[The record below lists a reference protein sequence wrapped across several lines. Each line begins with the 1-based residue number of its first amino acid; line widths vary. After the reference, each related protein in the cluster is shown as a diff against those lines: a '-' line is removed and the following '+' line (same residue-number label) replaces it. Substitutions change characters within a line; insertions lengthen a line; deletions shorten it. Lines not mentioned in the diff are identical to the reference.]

1 MLTPTRSRPGQGFSV
16 ALSLVVSSALVLAV
30 RQQQPPF
37 KAGTNF
43 VRVDVYPTRDGV
55 PVEDLTAPDFQVAE
69 DGVQQTIE
77 SFEHIVVHPATQG
90 ERVDPGSPA
99 RANELA
105 ADPRRRVFVVY
116 LDTGGVHVEGSYY
129 IKEPLI
135 SLLTNILGPDDLVGV
150 MMPHMSP
157 DEITFGRK
165 TEVIEEGL
173 RKNWPWGRRDTLT
186 LDRREQLYDSCF
198 PPTRGDPAG
207 PDGLSS
213 RARAMVQRYRERVAF
228 DSMRDLI
235 LHMGAIRE
243 GRTAV
248 IAVSEGWVLYR
259 PDETLTHLRRD
270 PITGTPSEPIPGTPP
285 PVGVGAGGVL
295 TANPQPYDDQSRQNC
310 DKEQMELAMTDNAR
324 YFRDLFED
332 ANRANVSFYPV
343 DPRGL
348 PAVDT
353 DIGPA
358 PPLPPALDRAVLNH
372 RIETLRM
379 IAENTDGI
387 ALVNSNDLNKQMR
400 RLAADLTSYY
410 LLGYASTNAKLDGRF
425 RTIKVKVLRPGIEV
439 RARHGYRSA
448 TAAEVAAA
456 KKAAD
461 APGTAEKRALAAE
474 LERLSHEG
482 RALEPARD
490 RSAST
495 DVAGEPVIFR
505 RGPSTGNVPQRSTA
519 REFSRTERLHIE
531 MLPGQATGWTG
542 ALLDRTGK
550 TLPIPVTTGERTEA
564 ATGQRWLIADVT
576 LAPLGAG
583 DYAIELTVQRAGEP
597 AKILKAI
604 RVTP

>member
-1 MLTPTRSRPGQGFSV
+1 
-16 ALSLVVSSALVLAV
+16 
-30 RQQQPPF
+30 
-37 KAGTNF
+37 
-43 VRVDVYPTRDGV
+43 V
-55 PVEDLTAPDFQVAE
+55 PVDDLTATDFQVAE
-69 DGVQQTIE
+69 DSVPQKIE
-77 SFEHIVVHPATQG
+77 SFEHIVVQPATEG
-90 ERVDPGSPA
+90 ERVDPGSVT
-99 RANELA
+99 RANQLA
-105 ADPRRRVFVVY
+105 ADPHRRVFVVY
-116 LDTGGVHVEGSYY
+116 LDTGGVHVEGSYN

-135 SLLTNILGPDDLVGV
+135 TLLTNILGPDDLVGV
-150 MMPHMSP
+150 MLPHMSP
-157 DEITFGRK
+157 DAITFGRK
-165 TEVIEEGL
+165 TTVIEEGL
-173 RKNWPWGRRDTLT
+173 RRNWPWGRRDTLV
-186 LDRREQLYDSCF
+186 LDKREEMYDSCW

-213 RARAMVQRYRERVAF
+213 RARAMIQRYRERVAF
-228 DSMRDLI
+228 DSLRDLI

-259 PDETLTHLRRD
+259 RDEKLTELRRD
-270 PITGTPSEPIPGTPP
+270 PITGRPSEPIPGTPP

-295 TANPQPYDDQSRQNC
+295 TANPQPYDYDQSRQSC
-310 DKEQMELAMTDNAR
+310 DKEQMELAMTDNER

-358 PPLPPALDRAVLNH
+358 TPLPPALDRAVLEH
-372 RIETLRM
+372 RIDTLRM
-379 IAENTDGI
+379 LAENTDGI
-387 ALVNSNDLNKQMR
+387 ALVDSNDLTKQMR

-410 LLGYASTNAKLDGRF
+410 LLGYASTNGKLDGRF
-425 RTIKVKVLRPGIEV
+425 RTIKVKVSRPGVEV

-448 TAAEVAAA
+448 TSAEVAAA

-461 APGTAEKRALAAE
+461 APGTAVNKTLETE
-474 LERLSHEG
+474 LGRLSREG
-482 RALEPARD
+482 RSSEPARE
-490 RSAST
+490 RSASA
-495 DVAGEPVIFR
+495 DAAGEPVIFR
-505 RGPSTGNVPQRSTA
+505 RGPSTGNVLQRSTA

-531 MLPGQATGWTG
+531 MLPGQATSWTG

-550 TLPIPVTTGERTEA
+550 TLPIPVTTGERTDA
-564 ATGQRWLIADVT
+564 ATGQRWLVADLI

-583 DYAIELTVQRAGEP
+583 DYAIELSVLRAGEP

>member
-1 MLTPTRSRPGQGFSV
+1 VLTPTRSRPWRGLGV
-16 ALSLVVSSALVLAV
+16 ALSLVVSGALVLAD

-55 PVEDLTAPDFQVAE
+55 PAEDLTATDFQIAE
-69 DGVQQTIE
+69 DGVPQKIE
-77 SFEHIVVHPATQG
+77 SFEYIVVHPATQG

-99 RANELA
+99 RANQLA
-105 ADPRRRVFVVY
+105 ADPRRRVFVVF
-116 LDTGGVHVEGSYY
+116 LDTGGVHVEGSFY

-135 SLLTNILGPDDLVGV
+135 ALLTNILGPDDLVGV
-150 MMPHMSP
+150 MLPHMSP

-165 TEVIEEGL
+165 TAVIEDGL
-173 RKNWPWGRRDTLT
+173 RHNWPWGRRDTLM
-186 LDRREQLYDSCF
+186 LDRREEMYDSCW
-198 PPTRGDPAG
+198 PPTEGDPAG
-207 PDGLSS
+207 PDGLSN
-213 RARAMVQRYRERVAF
+213 RARAMIQRYRERVAF
-228 DSMRDLI
+228 DSLRDLI

-259 PDETLTHLRRD
+259 RDETLTHRRTD
-270 PITGTPSEPIPGTPP
+270 PVTGTSTEPVPGTPP
-285 PVGVGAGGVL
+285 PVGVGPRGVL

-310 DKEQMELAMTDNAR
+310 DKEQMELAMTDNER
-324 YFRDLFED
+324 YFRELFED

-353 DIGPA
+353 DIGPT
-358 PPLPPALDRAVLNH
+358 PPLPPALDRAVLDH

-379 IAENTDGI
+379 LADNTDGI

-425 RTIKVKVLRPGIEV
+425 RTIKVKVSRPGVEV
-439 RARHGYRSA
+439 RARHGYRAA

-456 KKAAD
+456 KKAAE
-461 APGTAEKRALAAE
+461 APGTAVNKALETE
-474 LERLSHEG
+474 LGRLSSEG
-482 RALEPARD
+482 RSSEPARE
-490 RSAST
+490 RSASA
-495 DVAGEPVIFR
+495 DPAGEPVIFR
-505 RGPSTGNVPQRSTA
+505 RGPSTGNVLQRSTA

-550 TLPIPVTTGERTEA
+550 TLPIPVTTGERTDA
-564 ATGQRWLIADVT
+564 TTGQRWLIADVT

-583 DYAIELTVQRAGEP
+583 DYAIEFTVLRAGEP
-597 AKILKAI
+597 TKILKAI